1 MIIKYII
8 MFLLRLI
15 FMPFIIAILIITAS
29 ITYMSIDK
37 DWPYWKSFNELVIEL
52 LPWSKYKK

>member
-1 MIIKYII
+1 
-8 MFLLRLI
+8 
-15 FMPFIIAILIITAS
+15 MPFIIAILIITAS